1 MDGLLFDSERIV
13 QRSWE
18 IAGNE
23 LGIQY
28 MGEVIYHT
36 LGMNRTGRNEY
47 FRKYIREDFP
57 FEEFGELTRD
67 NFWKIVDKEGLP
79 LKSGA
84 KELLAYG
91 KAQGYKMAV
100 ATSSSREYAMRNLI
114 RTGIDAYFDSVICGD
129 MVKKAKP
136 DPEIYQKASESLG
149 IQPEYR
155 VTLHRQG
162 VLHIA
167 HSVSAV
173 DRFFSI
179 VYDKHVCSGGVAV
192 LHCLLKY
199 RHYFVLHIKHL
210 FRKIF
215 LCYYSVLCNIR
226 QVGGGNIPGG
236 STLDSRFQL

>member
-1 MDGLLFDSERIV
+1 MHLEEALNSKMDIKALIFDMDGLLFDSERIV

-57 FEEFGELTRD
+57 FEEFGELTRN

-136 DPEIYQKASESLG
+136 DPEIYQKVSESLG
-149 IQPEYR
+149 IQPENCM
-155 VTLHRQG
+155 
-162 VLHIA
+162 A
-167 HSVSAV
+167 FEDA
-173 DRFFSI
+173 
-179 VYDKHVCSGGVAV
+179 
-192 LHCLLKY
+192 
-199 RHYFVLHIKHL
+199 
-210 FRKIF
+210 
-215 LCYYSVLCNIR
+215 
-226 QVGGGNIPGG
+226 PGG
-236 STLDSRFQL
+236 IRSAYQAGMYPVMIPDLVKPENEVRKLAYQVLDSLEDVIELLEKNSLWR